1 VRRHRGHGRTIRRA
15 RPAHI
20 NRKSQP
26 PVAIA
31 YRDQNRLIDREHAR
45 VEAAFPFTKFVP
57 PRLDD
62 RVVVDRIVE
71 RLHAA
76 VADHPLTVVAAP
88 AGSGKTTALAAW
100 ARAAEGPVVWVRLG
114 AEDAAPPVAAAALL
128 EGVRREVGEFGS
140 RLEQVLGRSQTA
152 ASAHHLLTALVND
165 LHDGPALCL
174 ALDDFH
180 EIADAESAALF
191 DALADHLPDGC
202 RLVVASRTEP
212 QLSLPRR
219 RVRGEL
225 AELGL
230 DDLRLDPATIRAVLG
245 DDIDE
250 AAVEA
255 LATGSGGWAAAV
267 RLASA
272 GALGQPD
279 GLDPVGSV
287 QPELW
292 RFLADEVLDAQPS
305 DLRAFLLDTAV
316 LDELTPQAC
325 AAVTGRPDAGAVLS
339 ELDRRNLFLARFVS
353 ADGVAWR
360 YHDLF
365 AAFLRDHLRAER
377 GEAQI
382 ADLHRRAADALPP
395 ALAVPHLLAAGE
407 HERVAE
413 IATEVALTDL
423 DPGIL
428 AVVLPWVEALP
439 GEVVER
445 HPYLAFVLAWR
456 DEILGRPEP
465 IVARLEPLHT
475 RLVEADDHL
484 YAAEV
489 AIQLAAAHMMTGDLE
504 AAGRLLD
511 HAEPQPLEGWSRV
524 AMHILRTH
532 WCRDSGDWFGA
543 SRALEAAFDVVLGDE
558 DPGAD
563 RVLAQA
569 LSWTLLFADQ
579 GPGWMLERTER
590 LDARLGEHGRLLSR
604 TGLRAVLAAG
614 ALLRLDVATV
624 ADQTRRCLAESYEV
638 GRLAWTHQEAETLL
652 LGLALVAE
660 DHATV
665 RAVVQE
671 ALARMPTSPL
681 DAATRYSYAHAALRS
696 AWQRGNA
703 AGIGF
708 VLDLLAEPARDEEEV
723 VRAQAQALAARQSGR
738 GQDGLDALAEAEAA
752 QRRLRCWLGAGLPGL
767 ERAAILLEA
776 GHAADALAAA
786 EPTLATAADLGAGI
800 LLPDGG
806 CHRDLLRR
814 CAGAG
819 LHAEVAQAALDT
831 LDRRAAP
838 AAVEVP
844 GTGEALSAREV
855 EVLTHVARGR
865 SNREIA
871 EDLFISEV
879 TVKSHLTRILRKLDA
894 TSRTHAAARAR
905 ELHLL

>member
-1 VRRHRGHGRTIRRA
+1 
-15 RPAHI
+15 
-20 NRKSQP
+20 
-26 PVAIA
+26 
-31 YRDQNRLIDREHAR
+31 

-62 RVVVDRIVE
+62 RVVADRVVE
-71 RLHAA
+71 QLQVA
-76 VADHPLTVVAAP
+76 VAAHPVTVVAAP

-114 AEDAAPPVAAAALL
+114 AEDGTPPAAAAALL
-128 EGVRREVGEFGS
+128 AGIRREVPGFGS
-140 RLEQVLGRSQTA
+140 RLEQVLGGGETA
-152 ASAHHLLTALVND
+152 ASTHHLVTAMVND
-165 LHDGPALCL
+165 LHEGPDLHL

-180 EIADAESAALF
+180 EIAEAEAAGLF
-191 DALADHLPDGC
+191 DALADHLPEGC

-212 QLSLPRR
+212 PLSLPRR

-230 DDLRLDPATIRAVLG
+230 DDLRLDPAAIRAVLG
-245 DDIDE
+245 GRGDVDE
-250 AAVEA
+250 AAVDA

-272 GALGQPD
+272 GAAVGQGQP
-279 GLDPVGSV
+279 GGPDPVGSV

-292 RFLADEVLDAQPS
+292 RFLADEVLDAQPA

-316 LDELTPQAC
+316 LDELTPQTC

-339 ELDRRNLFLARFVS
+339 ELERRNLFVARFVS
-353 ADGVAWR
+353 PDGVAWR

-377 GEAQI
+377 GEQEI
-382 ADLHRRAADALPP
+382 AELHRRAADALPP
-395 ALAVPHLLAAGE
+395 AMAVPHLLAAGE

-413 IATEVALTDL
+413 IALEVALADM
-423 DPGIL
+423 DPGIISM
-428 AVVLPWVEALP
+428 VLPWVEALP
-439 GEVVER
+439 DEVVER
-445 HPYLAFVLAWR
+445 HHRLVLLLATPFELGGHPDR
-456 DEILGRPEP
+456 ILD
-465 IVARLEPLHT
+465 RLTPLHA
-475 RLVEADDHL
+475 R
-484 YAAEV
+484 
-489 AIQLAAAHMMTGDLE
+489 LAAAGEHLAAAEIAMEVAVAHLMTGDLE
-504 AAGRLLD
+504 PAGRLLD
-511 HAEPQPLEGWSRV
+511 EALSQPLEGWWRV
-524 AMHILRTH
+524 AAQMTRMHWR
-532 WCRDSGDWFGA
+532 RDTGDWEGA
-543 SRALEAAFDVVLGDE
+543 SHDLAAVFDFTFGSQD
-558 DPGAD
+558 
-563 RVLAQA
+563 LASHRILA
-569 LSWTLLFADQ
+569 SGLSWTLLFADQ
-579 GPGWMLERTER
+579 GTAWMLERTER
-590 LDARLGEHGRLLSR
+590 LDARLGEHGKLLSR
-604 TGLRAVLAAG
+604 TGMRPVLAVG
-614 ALLRLDVATV
+614 ALLRLDMQMA
-624 ADQTRRCLAESYEV
+624 AEQTRRCLAESGEV
-638 GRLAWTHQEAETLL
+638 GRLAWTHQEGETVL
-652 LGLALVAE
+652 LALALAAG

-671 ALARMPTSPL
+671 ALGRMATFPL
-681 DAATRYSYAHAALRS
+681 DAAVRFTYAHATLRS
-696 AWQRGNA
+696 AWQRKDPD
-703 AGIGF
+703 GIVS

-776 GHAADALAAA
+776 GHASDALAAA

-806 CHRDLLRR
+806 SHRDLLRR
-814 CAGAG
+814 CADAG

-831 LDRRAAP
+831 LDRPAAP